1 MSYQELMSRHKVR
14 SDVSDLD
21 AQEMELYGAFMEL
34 GETELDKQILGR
46 AWLKNHVAKVVA
58 WAK

>member
-14 SDVSDLD
+14 LDVSDLD
-21 AQEMELYGAFMEL
+21 AEEMELYGAFMEL

-46 AWLKNHVAKVVA
+46 AWLKNHVAEVVA